1 MRRPF
6 PEMPPTTPEVHDTAS
21 RIATTCRI
29 IVQALLPPDLVAEAE
44 KRFYLTA
51 RGELEQPTD
60 GRVTGSHG
68 PEVS

>member
-1 MRRPF
+1 MRSQF
-6 PEMPPTTPEVHDTAS
+6 PEMPRTTAEVHDTAS
-21 RIATTCRI
+21 RIARTCRI
-29 IVQALLPPDLVAEAE
+29 VVQAVMPPEVWAEAE

-51 RGELEQPTD
+51 RGELEQLTD